1 MSVLAVPPRWGPGY
15 VEGALETEDTMAV
28 TTEETVDRVASDIPP
43 DVDTRVSVVGA
54 MLAIG
59 SLLLVVGFVL
69 HPPPAPN
76 PAEFMATI
84 AENPTRW
91 VAAHGLTAISLSVFV
106 IAGLIML
113 TSGSRFTQHWWTVS
127 AWAVLIVSALWT
139 TTAAVVE
146 ATAITQAAIADDVAT
161 FEVWTAFAEV
171 HSAAFL
177 FFVLAAAVIAGH
189 EARSAYQTTPV
200 WASWFGAVAGVGAFG
215 GMILV
220 FVLGIALGGLVWL
233 ASTIVMSMWLLW
245 FGVALVRSRD
255 TAEPY
260 PEVPEPGRQDPV

>member
-1 MSVLAVPPRWGPGY
+1 MGLGY
-15 VEGALETEDTMAV
+15 VEGVLELGDTMAA
-28 TTEETVDRVASDIPP
+28 TTEESVDRVASGIASDI
-43 DVDTRVSVVGA
+43 DTRVSVGGA

-69 HPPPAPN
+69 HPPPSPD

-91 VAAHGLTAISLSVFV
+91 VAAHGVTAISLSVFV

-113 TSGSRFTQHWWTVS
+113 TAGSRFTQHWWTIS

-146 ATAITQAAIADDVAT
+146 ATAITQAAITDDIAT
-161 FEVWTAFAEV
+161 FEVWNAFAEI

-189 EARSAYQTTPV
+189 EARSAYQITPV
-200 WASWFGAVAGVGAFG
+200 WASWLGAVAGVAAFG

-233 ASTIVMSMWLLW
+233 VSTIVMSLWLFW
-245 FGVALVRSRD
+245 FGVALVRSQD
-255 TAEPY
+255 TAVIN
-260 PEVPEPGRQDPV
+260 PEVPDPGRQDPV